1 MNIVVKIPKRSFV
14 VTNAELDQP
23 PQSQPEA
30 VEPNVLEQSIEWVK
44 ENWFPLVL
52 GGLAT
57 GQIIALTT

>member
-1 MNIVVKIPKRSFV
+1 M
-14 VTNAELDQP
+14 TNAELDQP